1 MAGFACSQLVPS
13 SPAEGARR
21 DHCSNPGGQQQWDGA
36 VLAGTLGCTLGCSPS
51 CWPPALTP
59 FSWLCWRLGDEGQP
73 GRMQEN
79 LAAPPTTQ
87 EELQAPSSSAC
98 PHQAPWGPPHSR
110 VLQQVNSSCSS
121 LGEGFQAMLLYL
133 QRNPSPVVVGQ
144 SFSNKN

>member
-51 CWPPALTP
+51 CWPPALTFLLALLEVGGRRPAREDAGEPGSSPHSTGGAASP
-59 FSWLCWRLGDEGQP
+59 FIQCL
-73 GRMQEN
+73 
-79 LAAPPTTQ
+79 
-87 EELQAPSSSAC
+87 PSSGTLGS
-98 PHQAPWGPPHSR
+98 PHSR

-121 LGEGFQAMLLYL
+121 LGDGFQAMLLYL

>member
-79 LAAPPTTQ
+79 LAAPPTAQ

-98 PHQAPWGPPHSR
+98 PHQAPWGPPTAESYSKSILPAHPWETDFR
-110 VLQQVNSSCSS
+110 PCSS
-121 LGEGFQAMLLYL
+121 IFKETHPL
-133 QRNPSPVVVGQ
+133 
-144 SFSNKN
+144 